1 MMTCGDN
8 EHCSNSK
15 VQRNVTK
22 QEQSN
27 NGPPPKKGIKN
38 MKVKKY
44 FDGY

>member
-27 NGPPPKKGIKN
+27 NGPPPPKKRHKKHESQ
-38 MKVKKY
+38 KV
-44 FDGY
+44 F